1 MKADV
6 RCPKHIVVESNAN
19 LSDNLHQ
26 SNILICYT
34 PCKPGSGIRG
44 LRTRR

>member
-1 MKADV
+1 MKAGV
-6 RCPKHIVVESNAN
+6 RCHKHIVIESNAN
-19 LSDNLHQ
+19 FSDYLLQ